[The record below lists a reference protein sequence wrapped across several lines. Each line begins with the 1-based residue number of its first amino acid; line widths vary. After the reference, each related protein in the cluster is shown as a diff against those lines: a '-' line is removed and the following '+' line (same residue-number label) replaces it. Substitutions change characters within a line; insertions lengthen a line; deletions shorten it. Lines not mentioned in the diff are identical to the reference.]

1 MYPGID
7 NRRVRPATPA
17 AWARQPRTA
26 AGRRAA
32 RPARSAGHPRSC
44 GQPPDSRSDAQASA
58 SVYAADT
65 AAGAIPTAA
74 AASSTA
80 GDAEGWATGINF
92 IAYDLAAMI
101 LLTHLFL
108 VTEQRRKAFR
118 RVPRPLKLLSAVC
131 MLWLP
136 VRITLNEYVNPRPPR
151 SVNFLCNLFMYL
163 YPNDR

>member
-1 MYPGID
+1 MVWTVTSAVSEQGQHLEHGVDSERAQTDPGFTPHRQAT
-7 NRRVRPATPA
+7 RRGVT
-17 AWARQPRTA
+17 
-26 AGRRAA
+26 
-32 RPARSAGHPRSC
+32 
-44 GQPPDSRSDAQASA
+44 
-58 SVYAADT
+58 
-65 AAGAIPTAA
+65 

-80 GDAEGWATGINF
+80 GDAEGWATGMNF